1 MRILLTLEGHKE
13 KGVYNCFF
21 IQNKDQND
29 KILLSFTEKE
39 MVCWYI
45 DNIYEHWI
53 KLYSIDKKIDPVT
66 GYNNQL
72 TGLYFDENLRVWDE
86 KLLYEL
92 SDNRHELIKHYEE
105 DFYKRFPD

>member
-1 MRILLTLEGHKE
+1 MQKVLTLEGHKE

-21 IQNKDQND
+21 LQNNNQND
-29 KILLSFTEKE
+29 KIMLSFTENE

-45 DNIYEHWI
+45 ENIYEHWI
-53 KLYSIDKKIDPVT
+53 KLYSYDKQLIKPVT

-72 TGLYFDENLRVWDE
+72 TGLIIGQNLRVWDE

-92 SDNRHELIKHYEE
+92 SDNRH
-105 DFYKRFPD
+105 